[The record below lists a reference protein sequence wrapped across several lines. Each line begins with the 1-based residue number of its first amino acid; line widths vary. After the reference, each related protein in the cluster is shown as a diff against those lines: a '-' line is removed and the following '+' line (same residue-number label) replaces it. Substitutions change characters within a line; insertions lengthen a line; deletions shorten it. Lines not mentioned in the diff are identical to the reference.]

1 MPPRFAYWTI
11 LIDNKPTA
19 FRAAKREELQPTF
32 AQLKRTNA
40 DVTMKWFARGRLWD
54 DPEQAQWAGRNANRP
69 QEKRGRDWRP
79 GGSHRDPRAQFD
91 RRQSKHADHQPRP
104 DRDPSAP
111 PRDLSRRPPPRDP
124 SRRPPPRAS
133 SARQPPHSDGGNRR
147 PPAYKPPRAP
157 WQRDQKPAG
166 ARPREDRPRKHDI
179 KGGSQER
186 RPAGHGAPPAWKA
199 KHHPHG
205 GSHRPWKPGA
215 PPGDRHRR
223 RRHDDDSGKD
233 DK

>member
-69 QEKRGRDWRP
+69 QEQRGRDWRP
-79 GGSHRDPRAQFD
+79 GGNHRDPRAQFD
-91 RRQSKHADHQPRP
+91 RRQTKHTGEAPPRKR
-104 DRDPSAP
+104 DRPAP
-111 PRDLSRRPPPRDP
+111 PRDAERRPAPRDASAP
-124 SRRPPPRAS
+124 RPPHTGGKRPF
-133 SARQPPHSDGGNRR
+133 ARK
-147 PPAYKPPRAP
+147 PARAP
-157 WQRDQKPAG
+157 WQRDRQPSAAHGRDRRPWKRNPDGG
-166 ARPREDRPRKHDI
+166 ARETNPQPPGARTAWKTKRHHGGGHRPR
-179 KGGSQER
+179 
-186 RPAGHGAPPAWKA
+186 
-199 KHHPHG
+199 
-205 GSHRPWKPGA
+205 KPGA
-215 PPGDRHRR
+215 PSDPRR
-223 RRHDDDSGKD
+223 RRRDDEPGND